1 MPAGKTV
8 MIRISK
14 KNIAATFAILVACG
28 AMLQSTEFA
37 HAGKSAAGNSSGSVS
52 GMDLGSGR

>member
-1 MPAGKTV
+1 

-37 HAGKSAAGNSSGSVS
+37 HAGKSATGNSSGSVS